1 MSLRIA
7 ITGSTGL
14 IGSALI
20 EDFTQRQYRI
30 TRIVRLESDFKSKD
44 QLVYWDIKNRRID
57 KDALEGCDAV
67 IHLAGANIADNR
79 WTPEYKEQIRSS
91 RVDGTAFLSQTLTEL
106 KSPPKLFLSGSAV
119 GYYGTIDHNRKM
131 DETSPPGNDFL
142 AKVCVDWEKATE
154 PAVKAGIRVVHMR
167 MGVVISSKGGALQKM
182 MPIFQ
187 LGLGGKLGSGR
198 QWMSWIA
205 IDEIPLIIQFLMD
218 HPELKGPVNFVSPI
232 GTSNE
237 DFTKCL
243 GETLQRPTFF
253 KVPSFG
259 VNLMFGE
266 MGSTLLLNGLLV
278 QPKKLLD
285 NGYQF
290 TYPKLNDVLPKY
302 TSLVHD

>member
-1 MSLRIA
+1 MSLRVA

-14 IGSALI
+14 IGTALVEYFI
-20 EDFTQRQYRI
+20 RCQYHI

-44 QLVYWDIKNRRID
+44 HLLYWDIKNRRID
-57 KDALEGCDAV
+57 KDALEGYDV
-67 IHLAGANIADNR
+67 IINLAGANISDKR
-79 WTPEYKEQIRSS
+79 WTLEYKTLIHSS
-91 RVDGTAFLSQTLTEL
+91 RVEGTTFLAQTLADL

-119 GYYGTIDHNRKM
+119 GFYGSFDNNKKI
-131 DETSPPGNDFL
+131 DETSSVGNDFL
-142 AKVCVDWEKATE
+142 AQVCADWEKATE

-167 MGVVISSKGGALQKM
+167 MGMVLSSHGGALQKM

-187 LGLGGKLGSGR
+187 WGLGGKIGSGR

-205 IDEIPLIIQFLMD
+205 IDEIPLIIQFLID
-218 HPELKGPVNFVSPI
+218 HENIKGPVNFVSPT

-243 GETLQRPTFF
+243 GEILQRPTFF

-285 NGYQF
+285 SGYQF
-290 TYPKLNDVLPKY
+290 SYPKLNDILQKY
-302 TSLVHD
+302 THSVHD